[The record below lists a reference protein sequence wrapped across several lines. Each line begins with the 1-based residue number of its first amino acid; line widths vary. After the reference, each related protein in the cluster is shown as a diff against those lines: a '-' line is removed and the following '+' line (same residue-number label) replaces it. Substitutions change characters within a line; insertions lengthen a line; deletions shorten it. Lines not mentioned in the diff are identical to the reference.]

1 MEQVIPSNIVELSD
15 KILALI
21 PKDIKTMVD
30 MTLGN
35 GHDSLKLLNHFP
47 EAKLIGFDIQE
58 LAIKNTKETL
68 KNIPSSR
75 YDLILDSHENIDK
88 YVDNLDLVLYN
99 LGYLPK
105 SDKSVVTKAK
115 STLKSLQSSL
125 KLLNVGGLIFIIFY
139 VGHDGGMEEYN
150 ISKDFLKVVNQRYY
164 NIIEINYLN
173 QINNPPRLVCIE
185 RIR

>member
-1 MEQVIPSNIVELSD
+1 MEQVIPSNIIELSD

-21 PKDIKTMVD
+21 PKDIKSMAD

-35 GHDSLKLLNHFP
+35 GYDSLKLLNYFP
-47 EAKLIGFDIQE
+47 EAELIGFDIQE
-58 LAIKNTKETL
+58 VAIKNTKETL
-68 KNIPSSR
+68 KDIPSSR
-75 YDLILDSHENIDK
+75 YKLLLDSHENVDK
-88 YVDNLDLVLYN
+88 YVDKLDLVLYN

-105 SDKSVVTKAK
+105 ADKTIVTKAK

-125 KLLNVGGLIFIIFY
+125 SLLNIGGLIIIIFY
-139 VGHDGGMEEYN
+139 VGHKGGMEEYN
-150 ISKDFLKVVNQRYY
+150 LSKNFLKDINQKNY
-164 NIIEINYLN
+164 NIVEINYLN